1 MRQFGVVIAGG
12 GTAGCVLAARLS
24 EDPERRVCLVEAGP
38 DYGPYDDGRW
48 PADLL
53 DGRAVALSHSW
64 ETDREDR
71 SQLRARVIGGCS
83 AHNACAVIAGTEA
96 DYDEWGPD
104 GRTRARPVPRAG
116 GARAADAKVPAGGS
130 SPWHRAFA
138 EAAARA
144 PSCIPRTRSAQSAG
158 TPPSPTSTRRASR
171 PNLTILAETLA
182 DRVDPDPRVLHTD
195 RGELAADT
203 IVLAAGAYGS
213 PGILLRSGIGPGL
226 EHDLPVGEGLVD
238 HVGAGVAWEPTAALQ
253 EEATQFAEAYPA
265 FMAQVTVRFGR
276 RHLPLPLARARVGD
290 RGARIRDETVVA
302 RLRAAALLGPPRAA
316 GDRAWVPLRFARPRH
331 GRRGDR
337 GDQAGRGA
345 ASPSDRISRAR
356 SGRGPR

>member
-1 MRQFGVVIAGG
+1 MERFEVVIAGG

-38 DYGPYDDGRW
+38 DYGRYDGGRW

-96 DYDEWGPD
+96 DYDEWGPGWTYAD
-104 GRTRARPVPRAG
+104 LAPYLERAERELRTRRFL
-116 GARAADAKVPAGGS
+116 PAEV

-138 EAAARA
+138 EAAGEGAFVHPANAVGSVRWNTGFAYLDAARD
-144 PSCIPRTRSAQSAG
+144 
-158 TPPSPTSTRRASR
+158 R

-182 DRVDPDPRVLHTD
+182 DRVDPDRQVLHTD
-195 RGELAADT
+195 RGELAAET

-213 PGILLRSGIGPGL
+213 PGILLRSGIGP
-226 EHDLPVGEGLVD
+226 
-238 HVGAGVAWEPTAALQ
+238 ASSTIC
-253 EEATQFAEAYPA
+253 
-265 FMAQVTVRFGR
+265 RS
-276 RHLPLPLARARVGD
+276 ARASSTTSVPAW
-290 RGARIRDETVVA
+290 RGSRPPGCRRR
-302 RLRAAALLGPPRAA
+302 RL
-316 GDRAWVPLRFARPRH
+316 
-331 GRRGDR
+331 
-337 GDQAGRGA
+337 
-345 ASPSDRISRAR
+345 ASPRCTPPSWRR
-356 SGRGPR
+356 